1 MVQTEIEEL
10 SVQLEGAMELD
21 NIEQGVKLMGEALVN
36 HSLNKWGVRNILR
49 NAWKEFGEIQIN
61 WVKKN
66 TFIIIARDEDMA
78 SKILDQVPWAIMKQN
93 FSVKRWL
100 CDLAIEEILMH
111 MVPFWVQMRGVHM
124 YLSSFENA
132 QRLVGKIGEVLE
144 VEDLAH
150 AREYLSVRVMVD
162 TTNPLLHMCWLAR
175 NEDRDSWVEFRYERL
190 QNFCYKCGRIGHD
203 STECSYQPNTNS
215 AAGYGD

>member
-78 SKILDQVPWAIMKQN
+78 SKILDQVPWA
-93 FSVKRWL
+93 
-100 CDLAIEEILMH
+100 
-111 MVPFWVQMRGVHM
+111 MRGVYM

-132 QRLVGKIGEVLE
+132 QRLAIKIGEVLE

-162 TTNPLLHMCWLAR
+162 TTNPLLHVCWLAR

-203 STECSYQPNTNS
+203 STECSYQPNRNS